1 MSETNTPPTDP
12 LEALSEIP
20 RAEVESG
27 LKILGAPSF
36 VRKGFPLLGLLAT
49 VYEHVSTR
57 VGPPQDDSDVESV
70 SSADD
75 DHDED

>member
-1 MSETNTPPTDP
+1 MSETNPPSSDP
-12 LEALSEIP
+12 LDVLSEIP

-57 VGPPQDDSDVESV
+57 VGPPQDDPDVVVDTSASD
-70 SSADD
+70 
-75 DHDED
+75 DEED

>member
-1 MSETNTPPTDP
+1 MSETNPPSSDP

-57 VGPPQDDSDVESV
+57 VGPPQDDPDVAVDTTASD
-70 SSADD
+70 
-75 DHDED
+75 DEDD

>member
-1 MSETNTPPTDP
+1 MSDTNPSSSDP
-12 LEALSEIP
+12 LDALSDIP

-57 VGPPQDDSDVESV
+57 VGPPQDDSDVAV
-70 SSADD
+70 DTSASD
-75 DHDED
+75 DEDD

>member
-1 MSETNTPPTDP
+1 MSDIETTPSDL
-12 LEALSEIP
+12 LEELADIP

-57 VGPPQDDSDVESV
+57 VTLPHNEPEAASDAGDAEK
-70 SSADD
+70 A
-75 DHDED
+75 